1 VRSQR
6 SVIDYALQ
14 RRALLG
20 EVATGRRSRTEV
32 CDAHPY
38 LRLAARHYGEPSGT
52 RCPVCDG
59 ADHRLVHYVYGD
71 ALGKSAGQAKSSAEL
86 TLLAESSPEFRVYV
100 VEVCLDCGWNHL
112 ARAFALG
119 HSDRSAHPAAAER

>member
-1 VRSQR
+1 M
-6 SVIDYALQ
+6 
-14 RRALLG
+14 
-20 EVATGRRSRTEV
+20 

-52 RCPVCDG
+52 PCPLCDG
-59 ADHRLVHYVYGD
+59 AGHRLVHYAYGD
-71 ALGKSAGQAKSSAEL
+71 ALGRSAGQAKSSAEL
-86 TLLAESSPEFRVYV
+86 ALMAASTPQFTVYV

-119 HSDRSAHPAAAER
+119 RRDRSASPAAAER